1 MRSIGRNPIALWLAF
16 LLAHLWI
23 GWLNLHAP
31 GLPLG
36 DVSIV
41 YKFWVDQIAEHGFW
55 VGIQSSW
62 VYPILAIFPM
72 LAAAALGPDWYS
84 SVWLSMILLLDLGA
98 FAVLIGFGRR
108 AKRATAAWWWIGFM
122 VLLGPIA
129 MGRIDAVTVAV
140 AVMGVSLI
148 AARPWL
154 ATLLLTIATWI
165 KVWPVALVT
174 AILVSIKG
182 RLNTLA
188 IAVGFSL
195 AVLVV
200 ALSFGA
206 GSNVFSF
213 ISQQTNRGLQVEAPI
228 STFWMW
234 RAFSGAAGNYV
245 YYDNEILTWQV
256 TGDGVGLVGSLMTPL
271 MLLAVIAVI
280 LLAVIALR
288 HGGRPEHVLAVLS
301 LALACCLL
309 AFNKVGSPQ
318 FVSWLAV
325 PIILGLSTR
334 NDEDRGWFT
343 VPAAISAAIAAL
355 TQLFYPYWY
364 GSLLSLNPLML
375 GVLTLRNGLYL
386 VLLGWAIHELVN
398 LRQDSELAGFFDLE
412 EDPVLDRT
420 LS

>member
-16 LLAHLWI
+16 LLTHLWI

-72 LAAAALGPDWYS
+72 LAASFLGPEWYS

-108 AKRATAAWWWIGFM
+108 AKRATAAWWWIGFL

-140 AVMGVSLI
+140 AIMGVILI
-148 AARPWL
+148 PTRPWL
-154 ATLLLTIATWI
+154 ATLLLTVATWI
-165 KVWPVALVT
+165 KVWPVALIT
-174 AILVSIKG
+174 AMVVAIRG
-182 RLNTLA
+182 RLNNLA

-195 AVLVV
+195 TVLVV
-200 ALSFGA
+200 ALSFGS

-213 ISQQTNRGLQVEAPI
+213 ITQQTNRGLQVEAPV
-228 STFWMW
+228 STIWLW
-234 RAFSGAAGNYV
+234 RAFSGAGGNYV

-256 TGDGVGLVGSLMTPL
+256 TGDGVGLVSSLMTPL

-301 LALACCLL
+301 LALVCCLL

-325 PIILGLSTR
+325 PVVLGLSTR
-334 NDEDRGWFT
+334 NDEDRTWFT
-343 VPAAISAAIAAL
+343 VPAVLSALIAAL
-355 TQLFYPYWY
+355 TQAIYPYLY
-364 GSLLSLNPLML
+364 GWLLSLNPLML
-375 GVLTLRNGLYL
+375 AALTVRNALYF
-386 VLLGWAIHELVN
+386 VLLGWAIHELTT
-398 LRQDSELAGFFDLE
+398 LKSESEFPGFLSLD
-412 EDPVLDRT
+412 EDAILNRSLP
-420 LS
+420 

>member
-41 YKFWVDQIAEHGFW
+41 YKFWVDQISANGFW
-55 VGIQSSW
+55 VGIQSAW

-72 LAAAALGPDWYS
+72 LAAASLGPEWYS
-84 SVWLSMILLLDLGA
+84 SVWLSMILLLDLIA
-98 FAVLIGFGRR
+98 FALLIGLGRK
-108 AKRATAAWWWIGFM
+108 AKRAAAAWWWIGFLI
-122 VLLGPIA
+122 LLGPIA

-148 AARPWL
+148 AVRPWL
-154 ATLLLTIATWI
+154 AALLLTIATWV
-165 KVWPVALVT
+165 KVWPVALLTAALVAGKNRLGQLAVT
-174 AILVSIKG
+174 
-182 RLNTLA
+182 
-188 IAVGFSL
+188 VGFSL
-195 AVLVV
+195 TVLIV

-206 GSNVFSF
+206 GSNVLSF
-213 ISQQTNRGLQVEAPI
+213 ITQQTNRGLQVEAPVSSI
-228 STFWMW
+228 WMW

-245 YYDNEILTWQV
+245 YYDREILTWQV

-271 MLLAVIAVI
+271 MLLALVAVV
-280 LLAVIALR
+280 LLAIFALR
-288 HGGRPEHVLAVLS
+288 RGGRPELVFAALS
-301 LALACCLL
+301 LALVCCLL

-318 FVSWLAV
+318 FASWLAV
-325 PIILGLSTR
+325 PVILGLSTR

-355 TQLFYPYWY
+355 TQVIYPYLY
-364 GSLLSLNPLML
+364 GWLLSLNPLL
-375 GVLTLRNGLYL
+375 LAALTVRNGLYF
-386 VLLGWAIHELVN
+386 VLLGWAIHELIT
-398 LRQDSELAGFFDLE
+398 LGRDSELSAFLSLE
-412 EDPVLDRT
+412 EDPVLDRA